1 MVHVKIL
8 EEKSGQWILLSGFT
22 VALIIIGLA
31 LLLNQAMISSHQSA
45 QAEQDFPKTDIL
57 ELRSETY
64 KEAIR
69 INLNEN
75 VTSDDFNN
83 TMKQYLNNLEII
95 YLMQGEHVN
104 LNIVD
109 SDNGTAVNVKIEFT
123 DGTTEYIE
131 TGIV

>member
-1 MVHVKIL
+1 MVHVKII

>member
-1 MVHVKIL
+1 MKIL
-8 EEKSGQWILLSGFT
+8 EEKSGQWILLSSFT
-22 VALIIIGLA
+22 VALVIIGLA
-31 LLLNQAMISSHQSA
+31 LLLNQAMISSHKSA

-69 INLNEN
+69 MNLNEK

-83 TMKQYLNNLEII
+83 TMKQYLNNLETI

-109 SDNGTAVNVKIEFT
+109 SDNGTAVSVKIEFT